1 MLTSIE
7 CVLKSIKLCF
17 MCFSIISVSVSFCNI
32 LSVILRGFL
41 RASMK
46 NDERRRIAGV
56 ATQEYPA

>member
-7 CVLKSIKLCF
+7 SVLKSIKLCF

-41 RASMK
+41 RVSMK
-46 NDERRRIAGV
+46 SG
-56 ATQEYPA
+56 